1 MKELHPSAFPAL
13 RDAFTG
19 YLHED
24 FAAEYETPER
34 ALAAFYADASEKE
47 RRRWRKEARH
57 FLTATET
64 IDFRQVQQ
72 LVGRLGSRWEPPSRE
87 ALVSLLESLERINSR
102 ESPDPPA

>member
-13 RDAFTG
+13 RDAFSG

-47 RRRWRKEARH
+47 RLRWRKEARH
-57 FLTATET
+57 FLAATGT
-64 IDFRQVQQ
+64 IDFRKVQQ
-72 LVGRLGSRWEPPSRE
+72 LVQRLGSRWVPPSRD
-87 ALVSLLESLERINSR
+87 ALVSLLESLERINST